1 MNIHPS
7 MIEASKAGGPAARS
21 QISDIADCELIV
33 MGMFPPPVTG
43 AAKNLL
49 LMQQEMVERGVR
61 TAIVDTGIHEIALSR
76 SLRYHAKRMGHFL
89 KTMARIGRIG
99 SSSGPAPVLYCV
111 PDGGLGLWYTY
122 AYVRA
127 AARKVRR
134 IVMHHRTFQY
144 IDEFS
149 SAMHRICRLDGVD
162 VVHVFLSPGMAE
174 KFQSQYGAVTA
185 YVSTNARYVTARSP
199 EKAGDHIAI
208 GHLSNLCAGKG
219 FFEVVE
225 TFELAVSKGLPVKL
239 ELAGPVLEDEVRAR
253 LDRLLAQHGPRVAY
267 HGPLGGKDKDDF
279 YDRVHVF
286 LFPTH
291 WKQEAQPNVVYE
303 AFAGAAAVI
312 AYGRG
317 CIPEQLS
324 VDFGHAVPPGE
335 AFAPIA
341 VEVMS
346 AWSKGG
352 ALPGG
357 FAQIA
362 DHMAAEKNTS
372 LAQHETLLGLLGR

>member
-7 MIEASKAGGPAARS
+7 MIDAKKANIEPLQTSA
-21 QISDIADCELIV
+21 ITDCELIV

-49 LMQQEMVERGVR
+49 LMQEEMVERGVR
-61 TAIVDTGIHEIALSR
+61 TAIIDTGIHEIALSR
-76 SLRYHAKRMGHFL
+76 SLGYHAKRLTHFC
-89 KTMARIGRIG
+89 KTTATIGRIG
-99 SSSGPAPVLYCV
+99 NSAGLAPVLYCV

-127 AARKVRR
+127 AASKVRR

-149 SAMHRICRLDGVD
+149 AAMHRICGLKGVE
-162 VVHVFLSPGMAE
+162 VIHVFLSPGMAD
-174 KFQSQYGAVTA
+174 KFQIKYGAVKA
-185 YVSTNARYVTARSP
+185 YVSTNARYVTPRSP
-199 EKAGDHIAI
+199 KKAEDHIAI

-219 FFEVVE
+219 FFEVAE
-225 TFELAVSKGLPVKL
+225 TFDMAVAKGLPVRL
-239 ELAGPVLEDEVRAR
+239 ELAGPVLEDEVRVR
-253 LDRLLAQHGPRVAY
+253 LGQLLAEHGPRIAY
-267 HGPLGGKDKDDF
+267 HGPLSGKAKDDF

-317 CIPEQLS
+317 CIPEQLN
-324 VDFGHAVPPGE
+324 VDFGHAIPPGQ

-341 VEVMS
+341 VDVMS
-346 AWSKGG
+346 AWSRGG
-352 ALPGG
+352 ALPGM
-357 FAQIA
+357 ASRIT
-362 DHMAAEKNTS
+362 DHVAIEKNAS
-372 LAQHETLLGLLGR
+372 RMEHETLLALLGR